1 MGSSGRPVSVCNAGY
16 CPVPVERPDLQRFPS
31 QNKSRTPSA
40 HNSYTEAS
48 IGVCGQLLLIFAYL
62 TILVTFPF
70 SLLVC
75 IKVIQE
81 YERAVIFRLGRIAKG
96 GARGPGLCFYLP
108 CLDEVTVVDMRTL
121 SFAVPP
127 QEILTKDSV
136 TVSVDAVVYFRIS
149 SAVASVCN
157 VEGVQKS
164 TRLLA
169 QTTLRNILG
178 TKSLSDLLSEREA
191 ISHDMQH
198 SLDQATDP
206 WGVVVERVE
215 IKDVRLPANLQRAM
229 AAEAEAFREAKAKEI
244 AADGERNAAQALRDA
259 SDTMMQSPCAIQLRY
274 LQTLTT
280 IASEQN
286 STIVFPVPVDLL
298 GTILAKPDR
307 SEENRDVRAHSLS
320 DGGAILE

>member
-1 MGSSGRPVSVCNAGY
+1 
-16 CPVPVERPDLQRFPS
+16 
-31 QNKSRTPSA
+31 
-40 HNSYTEAS
+40 
-48 IGVCGQLLLIFAYL
+48 
-62 TILVTFPF
+62 
-70 SLLVC
+70 
-75 IKVIQE
+75 
-81 YERAVIFRLGRIAKG
+81 
-96 GARGPGLCFYLP
+96 
-108 CLDEVTVVDMRTL
+108 MRTL

-191 ISHDMQH
+191 ISHDMQ
-198 SLDQATDP
+198 STLDLATAP

>member
-1 MGSSGRPVSVCNAGY
+1 MEERSAVLYPPDMENSSQPKRQQTKESTSLSV
-16 CPVPVERPDLQRFPS
+16 EQ
-31 QNKSRTPSA
+31 
-40 HNSYTEAS
+40 AS
-48 IGVCGQLLLIFAYL
+48 IGVCGQLLLLFAYL
-62 TILVTFPF
+62 IILLTFPF

-178 TKSLSDLLSEREA
+178 TKSLSDLLAERES
-191 ISHDMQH
+191 ISHDMQ
-198 SLDQATDP
+198 STLDLATAP

-215 IKDVRLPANLQRAM
+215 IKDVRLPTNLQRAM

-244 AADGERNAAQALRDA
+244 AANGERNAAHALRDA

-286 STIVFPVPVDLL
+286 STIVFPVPVDLM
-298 GTILAKPDR
+298 GTILAKPQPKQQ
-307 SEENRDVRAHSLS
+307 NRDVRADPLTET
-320 DGGAILE
+320 GAILE